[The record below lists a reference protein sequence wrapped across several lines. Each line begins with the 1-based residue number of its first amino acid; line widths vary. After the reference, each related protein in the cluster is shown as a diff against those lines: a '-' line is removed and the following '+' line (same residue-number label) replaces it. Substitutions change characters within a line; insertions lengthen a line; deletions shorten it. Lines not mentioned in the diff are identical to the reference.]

1 LEEVLLMDGKERY
14 VEVGAKT
21 VKDEETK
28 EEEEE
33 EAEETK
39 EKIMMW
45 RKRGKRGCGGRSA
58 QVWARLAKEAALQ
71 ISRAQSMRLSPR
83 SRARIW
89 TTPERVGAWKEV
101 LLMEGMKEEYAE
113 EPKLEAALQVV
124 VLGGGK

>member
-1 LEEVLLMDGKERY
+1 LEEVLLMDSKQRY
-14 VEVGAKT
+14 VKVVAETGE
-21 VKDEETK
+21 DEETK

-33 EAEETK
+33 EAKEAK

-71 ISRAQSMRLSPR
+71 IPRARSIRSSPR
-83 SRARIW
+83 SRVR
-89 TTPERVGAWKEV
+89 TTPERVGALKKV

-113 EPKLEAALQVV
+113 EPKVEAALQVV
-124 VLGGGK
+124 VLGEKE